1 MMSLESA
8 RSIALHLQSGQAE
21 SSPNHDRPSSEMIDD
36 KPREDRADKAHGN
49 GTDVE
54 GERVARADAGLL
66 KEVDKLTSKPES
78 RYQRSNTPPRLT
90 QRDSAQPTRHKRS
103 LSFEDR
109 YP

>member
-1 MMSLESA
+1 
-8 RSIALHLQSGQAE
+8 
-21 SSPNHDRPSSEMIDD
+21 
-36 KPREDRADKAHGN
+36 
-49 GTDVE
+49 
-54 GERVARADAGLL
+54 LL